1 MYFIY
6 RRTSRISAVT
16 ALATIASVAIVVGVA
31 AIMLVIVGVAA
42 CGAALLRVIG
52 AIRPATSRV
61 PVADHAT
68 IEGVVVSSTDIADQ
82 RI

>member
-1 MYFIY
+1 MYFTY
-6 RRTSRISAVT
+6 HRVSRISVVT
-16 ALATIASVAIVVGVA
+16 ALATMASVAIVAGVA
-31 AIMLVIVGVAA
+31 AIMLVIVVAMSGV
-42 CGAALLRVIG
+42 ALLRVIG

-61 PVADHAT
+61 PAADQAT